1 MKSAEGRSPALRR
14 LASTASLVVA
24 FVLIA
29 IKFWAWIATGSV
41 ALLTSAIDAL
51 VDAGASL
58 ATYVGVRYAQQPPDA
73 EHRWGHGKGE
83 ALAALMQALFLAGAG
98 LVLVVESVQRLI
110 RPEPLEAIAFGLWLI
125 GGSTAAAAGLV
136 LLQSWVLHKTGS
148 TAIAANR
155 AHYTS
160 DIVVNLAV
168 LAALAVTTITGW
180 QRADPLF
187 ALAISGYIFWNARS
201 IAAKALRQLLDLE
214 LDPEDR
220 ERIRRTVLESPG
232 VHALH
237 DLRTRDAGDRV
248 FVEFHLEV
256 DGGLPV
262 YRGHAIGDNAEAA
275 VRELFPDGAE
285 VTVHIEPAGIR
296 DKRLDDRVHPPI
308 A

>member
-1 MKSAEGRSPALRR
+1 MKSAQGRSPALRR
-14 LASTASLVVA
+14 LASTASLAVA

-29 IKFWAWIATGSV
+29 VKFWAWIATGSV

-73 EHRWGHGKGE
+73 KHRWGHGKGE

-98 LVLVVESVQRLI
+98 LVLVVESVRRLI
-110 RPEPLEAIAFGLWLI
+110 RPELLEAIAFGLWII
-125 GGSTAAAAGLV
+125 GASTVAAAGLV

-148 TAIAANR
+148 TAIAADR

-160 DIVVNLAV
+160 DIVVNVAV
-168 LAALAVTTITGW
+168 LAALGVTTVTGW

-187 ALAISGYIFWNARS
+187 ALAISGYIFWNARG
-201 IAAKALRQLLDLE
+201 IAAEALRQLLDLE
-214 LDPEDR
+214 LHHEDR
-220 ERIRRTVLESPG
+220 DRIRRAVLGSPG

-237 DLRTRDAGDRV
+237 DLRTRNAGDRV
-248 FVEFHLEV
+248 FVEFHLED

-262 YRGHAIGDNAEAA
+262 HQGHAIGDDAEAA
-275 VRELFPDGAE
+275 VPALFPDGAE

-296 DKRLDDRVHPPI
+296 DERLDDRVRPTG
-308 A
+308 